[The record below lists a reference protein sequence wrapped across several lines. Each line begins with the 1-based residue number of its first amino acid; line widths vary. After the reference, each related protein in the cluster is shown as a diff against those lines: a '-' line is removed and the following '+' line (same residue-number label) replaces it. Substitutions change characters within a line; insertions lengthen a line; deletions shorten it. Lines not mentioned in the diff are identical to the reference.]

1 MHKTLQILWSDSD
14 ITPKVFSFHY
24 NPVPKERVQL
34 HGKGIVKRMKSDI
47 EIARS
52 SQMFPIQKI
61 ADRLGIGENELD
73 LYGKYKAKLP
83 LSLLDRLK
91 ARPNGKLVLVTAMN
105 PTPAGE
111 GKTTVSIGLAQALDE
126 LGRKVMLAL
135 REPSLGPVF
144 GVKGGAAGGGYSQVL
159 PMEDINLHFTGDL
172 HAVTSANN
180 LLAAMLDN
188 HLYQGNILRIDKD
201 RILWKR
207 CLDMNDRALRN
218 VIVGVGG
225 GLSGVE
231 RKDVFSITAASE
243 VMAVLCLAV
252 DMDDLK
258 DRLSR
263 IAVAY
268 DMDGNLVTAGD
279 LHAEGA
285 MAVLLK
291 DAVCPNL
298 VQTIEHT
305 PALVHGGP
313 FANISH
319 GCNSII
325 ATRMGLKLSDI
336 LVTEAGFGAD
346 LGAEKFMDIKCRTA
360 GIWPDAVVIV
370 ATVRSLKYNA
380 GIPKSDLSKPDT
392 EALEKGFA
400 NLEKHI
406 ENMKKFGV
414 PCIVASNRFFT
425 DTDEEIELLR
435 QLCEQLGAR
444 FSPADVFAGGGQG
457 GLELAKDVLSVLYD
471 PAAHKE
477 PKYVYELES
486 TAEEKIRAVAT
497 QIYGAASIDILPDAM
512 DKIRA
517 FEKLGFGKLP
527 ICVAKTQY
535 SLSDDQKVLGRPKD
549 FTLTVRDVWLSAGAG
564 YLVVLTG
571 AIVTMPGLP
580 PKPAAESIDIFADG
594 VIEGLF

>member
-1 MHKTLQILWSDSD
+1 
-14 ITPKVFSFHY
+14 
-24 NPVPKERVQL
+24 
-34 HGKGIVKRMKSDI
+34 MKSDI

-52 SQMFPIQKI
+52 AQMFPIRKI
-61 ADRLGIGENELD
+61 ADRLGIADDELE

-83 LSLLDRLK
+83 LSLYDK
-91 ARPNGKLVLVTAMN
+91 IKSRPNGKLVLVTAMN

-111 GKTTVSIGLAQALDE
+111 GKTTVSIGLAQALDSM
-126 LGRKVMLAL
+126 GRKVMLAL

-188 HLYQGNILRIDKD
+188 HLFQGNPLRIDKD
-201 RILWKR
+201 KILWKR

-218 VIVGVGG
+218 ITVGVGG
-225 GLSGVE
+225 GLSGIE

-243 VMAVLCLAV
+243 VMAVLCLAS

-258 DRLSR
+258 SRLSR

-268 DMDGNLVTAGD
+268 DADGNLITAGD

-285 MAVLLK
+285 MATLLK
-291 DAVCPNL
+291 DAICPNL

-305 PALVHGGP
+305 PALIHGGP

-380 GIPKSDLSKPDT
+380 GIAKTDLSVPNT
-392 EALEKGFA
+392 EALTRGFS

-406 ENMKKFGV
+406 ENMRKFGV

-425 DTDEEIELLR
+425 DADEEIELLR
-435 QLCEQLGAR
+435 QLCLHAGAR
-444 FSPADVFAGGGQG
+444 FSPADVFTKGGPG
-457 GLELAKDVLSVLYD
+457 GLELAAAVLSVLDD
-471 PAAHKE
+471 PGSLPE
-477 PKYVYELES
+477 PKYMYEIDS
-486 TAEEKIRAVAT
+486 TAEEKIKSIAT
-497 QIYGAASIDILPDAM
+497 QVYGAASVDILPDAM
-512 DKIRA
+512 EKIRA

-527 ICVAKTQY
+527 VCMAKTQY
-535 SLSDDQKVLGRPKD
+535 SLSDDQKVLGRPRD

-580 PKPAAESIDIFADG
+580 PKPAAETIDIDDSG

>member
-1 MHKTLQILWSDSD
+1 
-14 ITPKVFSFHY
+14 
-24 NPVPKERVQL
+24 
-34 HGKGIVKRMKSDI
+34 MKSDI

-52 SQMFPIQKI
+52 TQMFPIQKI
-61 ADRLGIGENELD
+61 ADRLGIDEKELD

-83 LSLLDRLK
+83 LSLFDRMK
-91 ARPNGKLVLVTAMN
+91 NRPNGKLVLVTAMN

-111 GKTTVSIGLAQALDE
+111 GKTTVSIGLAQALDFM
-126 LGRKVMLAL
+126 GRKVMLAL

-188 HLYQGNILRIDKD
+188 HLFQGNTLRIDKD
-201 RILWKR
+201 KILWKR

-218 VIVGVGG
+218 VTVGVGG

-243 VMAVLCLAV
+243 VMAVLCLSS
-252 DMDDLK
+252 DMDDMK
-258 DRLSR
+258 KRLSR

-268 DMDGNLVTAGD
+268 DMDGNLITAGD

-291 DAVCPNL
+291 DAICPNL

-305 PALVHGGP
+305 PALIHGGP

-325 ATRMGLKLSDI
+325 ATKMGLKLSDI

-392 EALEKGFA
+392 EALAKGFS

-414 PCIVASNRFFT
+414 PCIVASNRFLT
-425 DTDEEIELLR
+425 DTDEEIDLLR
-435 QLCEQLGAR
+435 QLCVRMGAR
-444 FSPADVFAGGGQG
+444 FSPADVFARGGQG
-457 GLELAKDVLSVLYD
+457 GLELAAAVLSVLDD
-471 PAAHKE
+471 PAMRSM
-477 PKYVYELES
+477 PKYIYSLES
-486 TAEEKIRAVAT
+486 TAEEKIKAIAT
-497 QIYGAASIDILPDAM
+497 QIYGAASVDILPDAM

-517 FEKLGFGKLP
+517 FENLGFGKLP
-527 ICVAKTQY
+527 ICIAKTQY

-549 FTLTVRDVWLSAGAG
+549 FTLTVRDIWLSAGAG

-580 PKPAAESIDIFADG
+580 PKPAAESIDIFVGG